1 MKIIV
6 SDLDG
11 TLLDTRTY
19 SYEAARPALEALK
32 RRGTPLVFCTSK
44 TRAEVEFWRRR
55 LGNQDPF
62 IVENGGAVYIPQG
75 YFPFALH
82 NARERDGY
90 SVIELGARYD
100 ELVETLQAASREAGC
115 RVLGFHAM
123 SPVELSLRSLLPL
136 TQAMLAKQR
145 EYDEPFE
152 ILDSGS
158 YRLLEAIERR
168 GKRWT
173 RGDRFYHIMGNN
185 DKAEAVRQLGALY
198 RRAFGKVV
206 TVGVGDGWNDVQFL
220 KAADLAVVVRSRFDV
235 VVKKAVPHGVVTQ
248 FPGPHG
254 WNEAVLQV
262 IAA

>member
-1 MKIIV
+1 MKIIF

-19 SYEAARPALEALK
+19 SYEAAQPALEALRQHK
-32 RRGTPLVFCTSK
+32 TPLVFCTSK
-44 TRAEVEFWRRR
+44 TRGEVEFWRSR
-55 LGNQDPF
+55 LGNHDPF
-62 IVENGGAVYIPQG
+62 IVENGGAIYIPRG
-75 YFPFALH
+75 YFPFPLH
-82 NARERDGY
+82 NAHERDGY

-123 SPVELSLRSLLPL
+123 SPVEISLRSLLPVH
-136 TQAMLAKQR
+136 QAVLAKQR
-145 EYDEPFE
+145 EYDEPFK
-152 ILDSGS
+152 ILDAGS

-185 DKAEAVRQLGALY
+185 DKVEAVRQLGALY
-198 RRAFGKVV
+198 RKAFGELV
-206 TVGVGDGWNDVQFL
+206 TVGVGDGWNDVKFL
-220 KAADLAVVVRSRFDV
+220 NAADIAIVVRSRFEDV
-235 VVKKAVPHGVVTQ
+235 IKKAVPHGLVTQ

-254 WNEAVLQV
+254 WNEAVLQMM
-262 IAA
+262 AA

>member
-1 MKIIV
+1 MKIIF

-11 TLLDTRTY
+11 TLLDARTY

-32 RRGTPLVFCTSK
+32 QRQTPLVLCTSK
-44 TRAEVEFWRRR
+44 TRAEVELWRDR

-62 IVENGGAVYIPQG
+62 IVENGGAIYIPQG

-82 NARERDGY
+82 KARERDGY
-90 SVIELGARYD
+90 SVIELGARYN

-115 RVLGFHAM
+115 RVLGFHDM
-123 SPVELSLRSLLPL
+123 SVAEISLRSLLPVH
-136 TQAMLAKQR
+136 QAVLAKQR

-168 GKRWT
+168 GKHWT

-185 DKAEAVRQLGALY
+185 DKAEAVRRLGALY
-198 RRAFGKVV
+198 RKAFGDVV
-206 TVGVGDGWNDVQFL
+206 TVGVGDGWNDVKFL
-220 KAADLAVVVRSRFDV
+220 NAADIAIVVRSRFDA
-235 VVKKAVPHGVVTQ
+235 VVKKAVPHGLVTQ

-254 WNEAVLQV
+254 WNEAVLQMIV
-262 IAA
+262 A